1 MKKLTRRQFM
11 ALSGKA
17 ATGAVIFVACGL
29 PERELIVQSPIGLP
43 EDLVRGED
51 AWYATTWGDV
61 PGGDGLIVRV
71 MQGRAKKV
79 AGNPDFPVNSGK
91 QSVRHDAALQLLYHP
106 DRISRPYRRRSKGGI
121 LAPITWAEAEAEL
134 SNALGAASEGMTV
147 VTNPLRGHLGWV
159 TQQFSAL
166 YGGRHVTFDPVEQGV
181 LHRAV
186 EDMFGQTALP
196 DLDIGRAQSVLSFGA
211 DWLSTWVSPVG
222 MSVKYGQFRGQ
233 DHRGYLTHVE
243 PRMSMT
249 AAAADLWIA
258 PKPGTEGAVALGIA
272 KQIIDHGWSSASE
285 ISAFQQNMPEGALD
299 DYNIEAVAERT
310 GVPADRILKAAE
322 KLGTNRPAVAFGGG
336 SAGAHTN
343 GSFNLRAIYSLNY
356 LLGAVGAEGGVR
368 ANPGS
373 PLEGVPSSATG
384 ATFSE
389 WESELAQWRAG
400 NVGTVIV
407 RGADIVHG
415 MPASVDV
422 KGALN
427 SVPRVI
433 AFATVLD
440 DTAGEADL
448 VIPETSFLESWGTD
462 IPEPGP
468 GYQTVAFQQ
477 PVVGPTVN
485 LDESA
490 LIADARSFGDV
501 LLWASGGALG
511 VRTMEDLVRN
521 ASGQLFDLG
530 RRSGSVNA
538 PDKGLFMNG
547 VLQRGGWWDTGET
560 GDDLSNVT
568 PTVVRGTSIPA
579 YSGTVP
585 EEEGREFNLVPFQSN
600 ALLDGRLASTPWAQQ
615 SPDPMSSAVW
625 DTWAEI
631 SKKDAEEL
639 NIIEGEVL
647 FVRSINGE
655 IEALAYPHPGVPPG
669 IIGIPMG
676 QGHSHGGRY
685 AEGRG
690 YNVLS
695 IIAGMKDTE
704 TGALAWAATKV
715 RVSKSG
721 RRRKVPKFEGTVEAF
736 PIEPGVP
743 VLVVGPGE
751 TAHDAQEANH
761 HLHQQSIYGGGKE

>member
-1 MKKLTRRQFM
+1 M

-29 PERELIVQSPIGLP
+29 PERELIVQSPVELP

-51 AWYATTWGDV
+51 AWYATTWSDV

-71 MQGRAKKV
+71 MEGRAKKV
-79 AGNPDFPVNSGK
+79 AGNPDFPVNAGK
-91 QSVRHDAALQLLYHP
+91 QSVRHDAALQMLYHP
-106 DRISRPYRRRSKGGI
+106 DRVSRPYARRSKGGV
-121 LAPITWAEAEAEL
+121 LAPITWAEAEAEM
-134 SNALGAASEGMTV
+134 SKALGLAPQGLTL
-147 VTNPLRGHLGWV
+147 VTNPIRGHLGWV
-159 TQQFSAL
+159 TQNFAAL
-166 YGGRHVTFDPVEQGV
+166 YGGRHMTFDPVEQGV
-181 LHRAV
+181 LHGAIENV
-186 EDMFGQTALP
+186 FGQTSLP

-222 MSVKYGQFRGQ
+222 MSVKYGEFRGQ

-249 AAAADLWIA
+249 AANADLWLS

-272 KQIIDHGWSSASE
+272 RQIIDHDWASADE
-285 ISAFQQNMPEGALD
+285 ISAFRQNMPEGALEEYD
-299 DYNIEAVAERT
+299 IDTVAERT
-310 GVPADRILKAAE
+310 GVPAERIVKAAE
-322 KLGTNRPAVAFGGG
+322 KLGKYRPAVVFGGG

-356 LLGAVGAEGGVR
+356 LVGAVGEEGGIR
-368 ANPGS
+368 ANPPF
-373 PLEGVPSSATG
+373 PLEGVPASATG
-384 ATFSE
+384 APFSE

-427 SVPRVI
+427 EVPRVI

-468 GYQTVAFQQ
+468 GYQTMAFQQ

-485 LDESA
+485 HDESG

-501 LLWASGGALG
+501 LLWASGGAFG
-511 VRTMEDLVRN
+511 VRKMEDLVRN
-521 ASGQLFDLG
+521 VSGQIFDLG

-538 PDKGLFMNG
+538 PDKTLFMNG
-547 VLQRGGWWDTGET
+547 VLQRGGWWDTSQTGE
-560 GDDLSNVT
+560 DLSGGT
-568 PTVVRGTSIPA
+568 SPELQGTSIPA
-579 YSGTVP
+579 YSGTVS
-585 EEEGREFNLVPFQSN
+585 EGEGREFNLVPFQSN

-639 NIIEGEVL
+639 NIIEGDVL

-655 IEALAYPHPGVPPG
+655 IEAIAYPHPGVQPG
-669 IIGIPMG
+669 TIGVPMG

-690 YNVLS
+690 FNVLS

-721 RRRKVPKFEGTVEAF
+721 HRRKVPKFEGTVEAF

-743 VLVVGPGE
+743 VLVVAPGE
-751 TAHDAQEANH
+751 TAHDAEEANH
-761 HLHQQSIYGGGKE
+761 HEYQQSIYGDGKE